1 MEFREHLRLRRM
13 VAAYRADTGAFHR
26 LYPTA
31 EEAATELGIPEERV
45 EQSIQV
51 RMDYRGFYF
60 TRLFFRDGI
69 FQLLSKIKTK

>member
-13 VAAYRADTGAFHR
+13 VAAYRADTGAFYR

-31 EEAATELGIPEERV
+31 EEAATELEIPEERI

-51 RMDYRGFYF
+51 RLDYKGFYF
-60 TRLFFRDGI
+60 TRLFMKDGI
-69 FQLLSKIKTK
+69 FQLLSRIRIK